1 MYSMIYYT
9 NNLLLLFF
17 SSIWCYWPPWAF
29 LLFLTGNIF
38 QYSRINSIGGNFFS
52 LYIYI
57 KKGNSFLC
65 SSDCLLSD
73 HRSRQKV
80 VRRCHFCPR
89 LVMCLLS
96 ASTTFDVN
104 RGPLMNRYQHTGSI
118 NLNLLTTSKDI
129 LDILRKNILMT
140 LGNICSWD
148 WEG

>member
-1 MYSMIYYT
+1 MVVQVVLTIRKFFQHFEFTWAEVIVYHALNDTVSFNVFNDLFRQQPLT
-9 NNLLLLFF
+9 AFF

-29 LLFLTGNIF
+29 SLFLTGNIF

-80 VRRCHFCPR
+80 VRRCHICPR

-104 RGPLMNRYQHTGSI
+104 RGP
-118 NLNLLTTSKDI
+118 
-129 LDILRKNILMT
+129 
-140 LGNICSWD
+140 
-148 WEG
+148 